1 MSMEDILKVLVNSRQ
16 QGGSSNSSDNQN
28 PMGALVGSL
37 LGGLQ
42 SPQGVSGNQDLMGSL
57 VGSLLGGGQP
67 QTGGNQQPASGLGN
81 MMGLLETVMGG
92 AGSAGANDPIMG
104 LLQPYIAPLAKKA
117 NISPEIAMVVVS
129 FVVHKLL
136 AHHPTSGRD
145 STSFNFEDMFQQMS
159 SGKIDQNMLR
169 SSGMVKE
176 LATKTGLDEATATKS
191 LELGFSLVGKS
202 AAGLM
207 NKSAS
212 KKPSAPAKTVAKTA
226 PTGGKVVTKSAV
238 KPGKPIKRS

>member
-92 AGSAGANDPIMG
+92 AGSTGANDPIMG

-176 LATKTGLDEATATKS
+176 LATKTGLDEATATRS

-202 AAGLM
+202 AVSLM

-212 KKPSAPAKTVAKTA
+212 KSGAATKMVNKTA
-226 PTGGKVVTKSAV
+226 PTGRKVVTKSTI

>member
-1 MSMEDILKVLVNSRQ
+1 MSMEDILKTLVNSRQ
-16 QGGSSNSSDNQN
+16 QGGAGKPSDNNQD

-42 SPQGVSGNQDLMGSL
+42 SPQGTSGNQDLMGSL
-57 VGSLLGGGQP
+57 VGSLLGGGQ
-67 QTGGNQQPASGLGN
+67 QQASGNQQPATGGLSG
-81 MMGLLETVMGG
+81 MMGLLENVIGGASSMGG
-92 AGSAGANDPIMG
+92 NDPIMG
-104 LLQPYIAPLAKKA
+104 LLQPFIPPLAKKA
-117 NISPEIAMVVVS
+117 NISPEIATVVVS

-176 LATKTGLDEATATKS
+176 LSAKTGLDEATATRS
-191 LELGFSLVGKS
+191 LELGFSMVGKS
-202 AAGLM
+202 AVGLM
-207 NKSAS
+207 SKSAS
-212 KKPSAPAKTVAKTA
+212 KSGAAAKMVNKTA
-226 PTGGKVVTKSAV
+226 PTGGKVATKSIS
-238 KPGKPIKRS
+238 KPGKSVKR